1 MSIRALCTAAALLA
15 LPLAGCVV
23 GPDYEKPS
31 PPVPEAWSTPLAGG
45 EAAGEPG
52 IAEWWRVFGDPTL
65 DALVARALEGSLD
78 LRMAEARIRE
88 SRAAEEISGADL
100 WPALNAS
107 AGYKRLQNKKAAS
120 PGTSSSSSTG
130 LSAQGVSRSYTLSS
144 GGTSV
149 TVAPDLTGAGNSRV
163 TVNRGRAAAAPS
175 RRDDLFQAGFDARW
189 ELDVFGG
196 TQREREAARASRE
209 AAEED
214 LRAVRVSLAA
224 EVARNYFTLREAQ
237 ASLDIASRNAA
248 LQRDSLDLVRARF
261 EAGLTNEL
269 DIRAAEAQLA
279 VTESALPGHA
289 ARVQYAI
296 HRLGVLMGRAP
307 GALQDELAP
316 AADLPP
322 APPMVPV
329 GLPSDLLRR
338 RPDVRAAER
347 DLAAATARIGVATA
361 DLFPKFALTGA
372 LSGQDDAL
380 YGLKRGANLLWSV
393 GPTVQW
399 PVFDAGRIR
408 ANIRVQNARQE
419 QALAA
424 YEKAVLTSLEEAENA
439 LVAYAREQNRLASL
453 DQAVTAA
460 GAALTLAKDLYTQ
473 GLTDYL
479 RVLDAERSVAS
490 AEAQRAQSR
499 AAVLINLAALY
510 KALGGGWSPE
520 EAESAAVPGIEEAK
534 PVPGS

>member
-1 MSIRALCTAAALLA
+1 MSMRALQMTAALLA
-15 LPLAGCVV
+15 LLPAGCVV

-31 PPVPEAWSTPLAGG
+31 PPLPDAWSTPLEGG
-45 EAAGEPG
+45 EAAGEPD
-52 IAEWWRVFGDPTL
+52 IAEWWRVFGDPAL

-107 AGYKRLQNKKAAS
+107 AGYKRLQNRKAEAADPS
-120 PGTSSSSSTG
+120 ISSSTG
-130 LSAQGVSRSYTLSS
+130 LSAQGVSRSYTLSP
-144 GGTSV
+144 GGAGGPSV

-163 TVNRGRAAAAPS
+163 TVNRGRTASTPS
-175 RRDDLFQAGFDARW
+175 RRADLFQAGFDARW

-196 TQREREAARASRE
+196 TQREMEAARASRE

-237 ASLDIASRNAA
+237 ASLDIAARNAA
-248 LQRDSLDLVRARF
+248 LQRDSLDLVRARA
-261 EAGLTNEL
+261 EAGLTGEL
-269 DIRAAEAQLA
+269 DVRAAETQVA
-279 VTESALPGHA
+279 VTESGLPGHA

-307 GALQDELAP
+307 GALREELAP
-316 AADLPP
+316 AQDLPP

-347 DLAAATARIGVATA
+347 NLAAATARIGVATA

-408 ANIRVQNARQE
+408 ANIGVQTARQE

-424 YEKAVLTSLEEAENA
+424 YEKAVLISLEEAENA

-460 GAALTLAKDLYTQ
+460 NGALTLAKDLFAQ

-499 AAVLINLAALY
+499 AAVLTHLAALY
-510 KALGGGWSPE
+510 KALGGGWDP
-520 EAESAAVPGIEEAK
+520 EEAK
-534 PVPGS
+534 PAPVS

>member
-1 MSIRALCTAAALLA
+1 MSTRALSTAAALLA
-15 LPLAGCVV
+15 LLLAGCVV
-23 GPDYEKPS
+23 GPDYEKPA
-31 PPVPEAWSTPLAGG
+31 PPVPEAWSTPLEGG
-45 EAAGEPG
+45 EAAGEPD
-52 IAEWWRVFGDPTL
+52 IAEWWHVFGDPAL

-107 AGYKRLQNKKAAS
+107 AGYKRLQNKKAESADAS
-120 PGTSSSSSTG
+120 VNSSTG
-130 LSAQGVSRSYTLSS
+130 LSAQGVSRSHTLSA

-149 TVAPDLTGAGNSRV
+149 SVAPDLTGAGNSRV
-163 TVNRGRAAAAPS
+163 TVNRGRTASTPS
-175 RRDDLFQAGFDARW
+175 RRADLFQAGFDARW

-196 TQREREAARASRE
+196 TRREIEAARASRE
-209 AAEED
+209 AAGED

-237 ASLDIASRNAA
+237 ASLDIAARNAA

-269 DIRAAEAQLA
+269 DVRAAETQVA
-279 VTESALPGHA
+279 VTESGLPGHA

-307 GALQDELAP
+307 GALQEELAP

-393 GPTVQW
+393 GPAVQW

-424 YEKAVLTSLEEAENA
+424 YEKAVLTALEEAENA

-460 GAALTLAKDLYTQ
+460 NGALTLAKDLHTQ

-499 AAVLINLAALY
+499 AAVLIHLAALY
-510 KALGGGWSPE
+510 KALGGGWNPE
-520 EAESAAVPGIEEAK
+520 DAEPAAVLER
-534 PVPGS
+534 